1 MSDLP
6 ETVSIKFVPTVDRAA
21 LDGFAV
27 AASNLIKSL
36 EEATAAF
43 ELVAIRDCATDEPA
57 DETPTTS
64 ANWCIRFSSDS
75 VEYHEDDSGEPT
87 IRLTYPFDGDPADEA
102 APSAASLYDG
112 ASADPTVAALLSRIG
127 ALQAR
132 VTCVEDALANAH
144 VAIYGDDEQS
154 RATSPE
160 PLIEKFYHDTG
171 IDAVV
176 VYPCLRRH
184 TSVRVQVWIDAPPH
198 EKSGVADARILAEAC
213 KVLATV
219 SGAHPGS
226 EA

>member
-1 MSDLP
+1 MGDAMSDLP

-43 ELVAIRDCATDEPA
+43 ELVAIRDRATD
-57 DETPTTS
+57 
-64 ANWCIRFSSDS
+64 
-75 VEYHEDDSGEPT
+75 
-87 IRLTYPFDGDPADEA
+87 DPADEA

-112 ASADPTVAALLSRIG
+112 ASPDPTVAALLSRVG

-144 VAIYGDDEQS
+144 VAVDGNDQQS

-160 PLIEKFYHDTG
+160 PRIEKLYHDTG

-176 VYPCLRRH
+176 AFPCLRRH
-184 TSVRVQVWIDAPPH
+184 TSVRVRVWISAPPH
-198 EKSGVADARILAEAC
+198 EKSGVTDARILAEAR

-219 SGAHPGS
+219 SG
-226 EA
+226 EASRRVPNAAGLYDGGTVGVPKRGDAE